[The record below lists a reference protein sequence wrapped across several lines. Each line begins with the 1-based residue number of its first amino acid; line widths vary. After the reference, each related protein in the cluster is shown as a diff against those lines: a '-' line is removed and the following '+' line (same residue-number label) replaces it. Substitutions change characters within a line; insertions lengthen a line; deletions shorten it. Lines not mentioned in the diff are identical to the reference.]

1 MTRTI
6 EFKAGIMAL
15 YILLPFFIL
24 SQKSQNPPEGI
35 RLNFNHFVGEKLLVL
50 DDTTYVNELNQP
62 YIVTK
67 FNYYIGQIINS

>member
-6 EFKAGIMAL
+6 EFKAGIIVG

-35 RLNFNHFVGEKLLVL
+35 RLNLNHFVGDKLLVL
-50 DDTTYVNELNQP
+50 DDTTYVN
-62 YIVTK
+62 
-67 FNYYIGQIINS
+67 